1 MKKKFPEF
9 KTDAEAEAFVET
21 ADLSEYDFSDMAAMR
36 FELRCKDKSLS
47 PPVAVHAAAAAGF
60 AAGAA
65 TYAAGRPEY
74 PAEVEGWLREDLRLG
89 PGRAVLDL
97 GAGTGKFLSRLRAT
111 GAALHAVEPVPAMLQ
126 TLIAANADV
135 EAMSGTA
142 ERIPLTDASMDA
154 IVCAQ
159 SFHWFAS
166 AAALAEMRRVLKIG
180 GVLGLVWNVR
190 DESVDWVA
198 ALTRIIAPYEGETP
212 RFSSGRWREVFP
224 AEGFSTL
231 IERRFAH
238 AHVGPPERVVVDR
251 ILSTS
256 FIAALG
262 AVEQG
267 RNRRSGSRSRRRD
280 AGAGGPGRGRLSL

>member
-1 MKKKFPEF
+1 M
-9 KTDAEAEAFVET
+9 
-21 ADLSEYDFSDMAAMR
+21 SDP
-36 FELRCKDKSLS
+36 DS
-47 PPVAVHAAAAAGF
+47 VHAAAAAGF

-74 PAEVEGWLREDLRLG
+74 PAEVEGWLSEDLRLG
-89 PGRAVLDL
+89 PGRAALDL
-97 GAGTGKFLSRLRAT
+97 GAGTGKFLSRLRSV
-111 GAALHAVEPVPAMLQ
+111 GARLYAVEPVPAMLQ
-126 TLIAANADV
+126 RLIADNPDV
-135 EAMSGTA
+135 AAKAGTA
-142 ERIPLTDASMDA
+142 ERIPFADASMDA

-159 SFHWFAS
+159 SFHWFAN

-180 GVLGLVWNVR
+180 GALGLIWNVR

-198 ALTRIIAPYEGETP
+198 ALTRIMTPYEGDAP
-212 RFSSGRWREVFP
+212 RFGGGRWREVFP
-224 AEGFSTL
+224 AEGFSPL

-238 AHVGPPERVVVDR
+238 AHFGPPERVIVDR

-267 RNRRSGSRSRRRD
+267 RIAARVREFVAATPAL
-280 AGAGGPGRGRLSL
+280 AGRAEVAFPYETRAFHCVRIG

>member
-1 MKKKFPEF
+1 M
-9 KTDAEAEAFVET
+9 
-21 ADLSEYDFSDMAAMR
+21 SDPDR
-36 FELRCKDKSLS
+36 
-47 PPVAVHAAAAAGF
+47 VHAAAAAGF
-60 AAGAA
+60 AAGVA

-89 PGRAVLDL
+89 PGRAALDL

-111 GAALHAVEPVPAMLQ
+111 GATLHAVEPVPAMLR

-135 EAMSGTA
+135 EAKPGMA
-142 ERIPLTDASMDA
+142 ERIPLADASMDA

-166 AAALAEMRRVLKIG
+166 RAALAEMRRVLKVG
-180 GVLGLVWNVR
+180 GVLGLIWNVR

-198 ALTRIIAPYEGETP
+198 ALTRIIAPYEGDAP
-212 RFSSGRWREVFP
+212 RFASGRWREVFP
-224 AEGFSTL
+224 AEGFSPL

-238 AHVGPPERVVVDR
+238 AHFGPPERVIVDR
-251 ILSTS
+251 VLSTS

-262 AVEQG
+262 AAEQG
-267 RNRRSGSRSRRRD
+267 RIAARVREVVAATPALAERAEVAFPYETCAFHCVRIG
-280 AGAGGPGRGRLSL
+280 